1 MFVHNI
7 SANLH
12 AYVFFARRRLR
23 LTMDFNS
30 KVSLG
35 YTTRS
40 YSVDW
45 GPYVNDPDSP
55 PFAELPA
62 TSSVVA
68 ANGPDVVD
76 SILEKCADSEE
87 SKLSQG
93 SLGDIDID
101 MNVKR
106 LLKEEERESNGHNSD
121 KAETSCKGSQETSR
135 AAGDTESLVSYE
147 DSSDQVVAL
156 TLAEELTQHT
166 LTTKPKL
173 KESKAKLILPA
184 LPKVDKTQAG
194 EVASCSDQPSPV
206 DSAAS
211 APKAVHPPHLRS
223 TAAQLQG
230 TNTDQPNSKTAIVT
244 LERTNSKQNRPSN
257 DSIKQQLKATTD
269 QASLRQKIGR
279 TTTSA
284 LLTHNTALSQTK
296 SVSDQESGEAKS
308 ATLPRRKTSR
318 RLPDVKAIA
327 EAAAISNLAN
337 KMKSPS
343 RPKSAPPLQMRRR
356 QISFRKKTPPPS
368 PTPSDHTPSYASPSS
383 EEEAMAY
390 NSDDNVVDLRKK
402 VS

>member
-1 MFVHNI
+1 
-7 SANLH
+7 
-12 AYVFFARRRLR
+12 
-23 LTMDFNS
+23 MDFNS

-68 ANGPDVVD
+68 ANGPDVD
-76 SILEKCADSEE
+76 SILKKCADSEE

-147 DSSDQVVAL
+147 DSSDQAVVAL
-156 TLAEELTQHT
+156 TLAEELRELELTPHT
-166 LTTKPKL
+166 LKTKPKL
-173 KESKAKLILPA
+173 KESKPKLILPA

-194 EVASCSDQPSPV
+194 EVARCSDQPSPV

-223 TAAQLQG
+223 TLAQLQG
-230 TNTDQPNSKTAIVT
+230 TNTDQSNSKTAIVT
-244 LERTNSKQNRPSN
+244 LERINSKQNRPSN
-257 DSIKQQLKATTD
+257 DSIKQQPKAATD

-296 SVSDQESGEAKS
+296 SVSDQESGEVKS

-356 QISFRKKTPPPS
+356 RISFRKKTPPPS
-368 PTPSDHTPSYASPSS
+368 PTISDHTPSYISSPS